1 MVGEARRVLRQSGSV
16 ELATLLDLRYV
27 GQEFSIS
34 VPVTEAQLAGGR
46 IDEIRASFD
55 ALHEHRYAHHAADE
69 PVEVVNIRLAV
80 IGRRPTLHLPSLDA
94 AGAKAG
100 VKHRKVH
107 LDQDRGPIDCPV
119 YDRDALSAGTAIEGP
134 ALVQEY
140 ASTTVLFGS
149 ERCTVADTGEL
160 VIAVGRG

>member
-1 MVGEARRVLRQSGSV
+1 
-16 ELATLLDLRYV
+16 
-27 GQEFSIS
+27 
-34 VPVTEAQLAGGR
+34 
-46 IDEIRASFD
+46 
-55 ALHEHRYAHHAADE
+55 
-69 PVEVVNIRLAV
+69 
-80 IGRRPTLHLPSLDA
+80 
-94 AGAKAG
+94 
-100 VKHRKVH
+100 
-107 LDQDRGPIDCPV
+107 V